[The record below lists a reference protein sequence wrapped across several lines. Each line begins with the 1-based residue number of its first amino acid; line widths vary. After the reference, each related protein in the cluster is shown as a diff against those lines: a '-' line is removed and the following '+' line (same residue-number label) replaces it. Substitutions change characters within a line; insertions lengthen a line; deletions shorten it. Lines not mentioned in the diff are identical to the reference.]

1 MEFSGY
7 LYYHMYSGVLIHTYI
22 IHPTRKPI
30 KLLQV
35 GILHVS
41 LNFDM
46 VVLLPANI
54 RTEEGGIFMKNIIDD
69 PINKNIELYYA
80 FFQFASIITLQ
91 KISTIETRKN
101 ELKDQMKNS
110 YQKNPYYL

>member
-1 MEFSGY
+1 MEFLGY
-7 LYYHMYSGVLIHTYI
+7 LYYHIYSGILIYTSF

-30 KLLQV
+30 EILQV
-35 GILHVS
+35 GILHVVS
-41 LNFDM
+41 NFERE
-46 VVLLPANI
+46 VLLPANI
-54 RTEEGGIFMKNIIDD
+54 GIKKGGIFMKNIIDD
-69 PINKNIELYYA
+69 PINKNIELYSA
-80 FFQFASIITLQ
+80 FFQFVSIFTLQ